1 MKENLEQLTQCE
13 HEQIFGMVRKTTQAY
28 TCSETGVFVS
38 AESISPQC
46 FVEIEEY
53 VRFCLEQRQRLKE
66 GETQREEYTRLMKP
80 EH

>member
-1 MKENLEQLTQCE
+1 
-13 HEQIFGMVRKTTQAY
+13 
-28 TCSETGVFVS
+28 
-38 AESISPQC
+38 
-46 FVEIEEY
+46 